1 MEEEEEEPGEKDCVD
16 SVESFWQKAMASIL
30 YKIGNIEN
38 IMETNNL
45 FEDETVLSE
54 QRNSSKKSL
63 DESHLEGKEEEEEN
77 DGKEIATNMEQ
88 AGVEG
93 SDLVQAE
100 MNEEVRRRQSD
111 QQKTQS
117 ILQGDSQAPSIK
129 EFSAGLKQTVR
140 EEDLA
145 DTEGRKGEY
154 FEEPEPSKPKVDF
167 HVLKA
172 NFYQDLLDL
181 KRNEDYEKKTMER
194 EMQDVID
201 KQVLERKELGRKQK
215 RELKEF
221 NGENEEA
228 LQRFRN
234 IQQKEMEQKENDFEK
249 ERRATTERNYPRGRE
264 ICKIILKRTKI
275 EESLL
280 EILLQEKAFRNNTN
294 ENKC

>member
-54 QRNSSKKSL
+54 QRNSRKKSL
-63 DESHLEGKEEEEEN
+63 NESHLEGKEEEEEN

-129 EFSAGLKQTVR
+129 EFSTGLKRTEQ
-140 EEDLA
+140 DLA
-145 DTEGRKGEY
+145 DTEGRK
-154 FEEPEPSKPKVDF
+154 
-167 HVLKA
+167 
-172 NFYQDLLDL
+172 
-181 KRNEDYEKKTMER
+181 
-194 EMQDVID
+194 
-201 KQVLERKELGRKQK
+201 
-215 RELKEF
+215 
-221 NGENEEA
+221 ENHG
-228 LQRFRN
+228 
-234 IQQKEMEQKENDFEK
+234 
-249 ERRATTERNYPRGRE
+249 ERNAG
-264 ICKIILKRTKI
+264 CH
-275 EESLL
+275 
-280 EILLQEKAFRNNTN
+280 
-294 ENKC
+294 

>member
-93 SDLVQAE
+93 NDLVQAE

-129 EFSAGLKQTVR
+129 EFSTGLKRTEQ
-140 EEDLA
+140 DLA
-145 DTEGRKGEY
+145 DTEGRK
-154 FEEPEPSKPKVDF
+154 
-167 HVLKA
+167 
-172 NFYQDLLDL
+172 
-181 KRNEDYEKKTMER
+181 
-194 EMQDVID
+194 
-201 KQVLERKELGRKQK
+201 
-215 RELKEF
+215 
-221 NGENEEA
+221 ENHG
-228 LQRFRN
+228 
-234 IQQKEMEQKENDFEK
+234 
-249 ERRATTERNYPRGRE
+249 ERNAG
-264 ICKIILKRTKI
+264 CH
-275 EESLL
+275 
-280 EILLQEKAFRNNTN
+280 
-294 ENKC
+294 